1 MTLRALHDVP
11 APAKLNLFLHV
22 VGRRDDGYHLLQ
34 SLFVLVDWADRLH
47 FERRDDG
54 ALARHDLRTDA
65 ALALPDDDLCLRA
78 ARALKAAS
86 GCPIGVD
93 IHLDKRLPAGA
104 GMGGGSSDAAST
116 LLALNRLWGL
126 RWPRARLAEIGLAL
140 GADVPFFIGGENAFV
155 EGIGERLTPVRVPE
169 LSYAVV
175 KPPVSIE
182 TRSIFTHPLLR
193 RDTEPVSL
201 PVILTGSSGGRDSRT
216 FADPGDTGPGA
227 SRAWVSAGTLVGDR
241 ASEWAGAW
249 VREGGFGRND
259 LQPPAEDRCPEVAE
273 AARWLQARYGNSRM
287 TGSGSAVFARVSSN
301 SQSLNPGTAA
311 SIEAKP
317 ALAAAPEFPAD
328 LPVGWVGRM
337 CKGLARHPLADWAG

>member
-34 SLFVLVDWADRLH
+34 SVFVLIDWADRLT

-54 ALARHDLRTDA
+54 ALARHDLRGDA
-65 ALALPDDDLCLRA
+65 GMTLPADDLCLRA

-86 GCPIGVD
+86 GCTLGVD

-126 RWPRARLAEIGLAL
+126 RWPRARLAEIGLGL

-155 EGIGERLTPVRVPE
+155 EGIGERLTPVSVPE
-169 LSYAVV
+169 LLYAVI

-193 RDTEPVSL
+193 RDTEPVAL

-216 FADPGDTGPGA
+216 LADPGDTGPGA
-227 SRAWVSAGTLVGDR
+227 SRARASAGTWLVL
-241 ASEWAGAW
+241 E
-249 VREGGFGRND
+249 GFGRND

-273 AARWLQARYGNSRM
+273 AARWLEARFGNSRM
-287 TGSGSAVFARVSSN
+287 TGSGSAVFARVISN
-301 SQSLNPGTAA
+301 PSSLNPGTAA
-311 SIEAKP
+311 STEAKP
-317 ALAAAPEFPAD
+317 EPAVAPGLPAD
-328 LPVGWVGRM
+328 LPAGWMGRM

>member
-34 SLFVLVDWADRLH
+34 SLFVLIDWADRLH
-47 FERRDDG
+47 FERREDG
-54 ALARHDLRTDA
+54 GLARHDLRSEA
-65 ALALPDDDLCLRA
+65 ACALPADDLCLRA
-78 ARALKAAS
+78 ARALQAAS
-86 GCPIGVD
+86 GSALGAD

-126 RWPRARLAEIGLAL
+126 HWPRERLARIGLAL

-169 LSYAVV
+169 LRYAVV

-182 TRSIFTHPLLR
+182 TRSVFAHPLLR

-201 PVILTGSSGGRDSRT
+201 PVILTGSSGGGDSRMR
-216 FADPGDTGPGA
+216 ADPGDTGPGA
-227 SRAWVSAGTLVGDR
+227 SRAWVSAGTFVGDDMF
-241 ASEWAGAW
+241 AW

-273 AARWLQARYGNSRM
+273 AARWLEARYGNSRM

-301 SQSLNPGTAA
+301 PVSLNPGTAA
-311 SIEAKP
+311 STQAKP
-317 ALAAAPEFPAD
+317 APAEALQLAAD
-328 LPVGWVGRM
+328 LPAGWVGRM
-337 CKGLARHPLADWAG
+337 CNGLARHPLAEWA